1 MLDLNSDEWQ
11 DWGGG
16 RGGRGGLQFF
26 LPAQTEVSFKKELS
40 LRFHM
45 LRYHDLI
52 VAINFDVQEV
62 NISNL
67 LKILDNFYIFIRLE
81 REKNYFGRWE

>member
-1 MLDLNSDEWQ
+1 MTGL
-11 DWGGG
+11 GGWEG
-16 RGGRGGLQFF
+16 RQGWFTIF